1 MNKSRYIGITIFCLL
16 IFSFIF
22 VLSVAMINLS
32 TEITKENI
40 RIISSTDNRDLENI
54 LYDYAE
60 ENNINISIDYAGT
73 LEIMEK
79 LNSGEKYDAVLAS
92 NSMWLYMLDNIST
105 IDSKIIS
112 MNPVVFGIKKSKA
125 EELGFVG
132 NEVKLED
139 ILNAIKNGKLK
150 FAMTSATQTNTGA
163 CAYLGFL
170 SVLSDNPEILTEDYL
185 NDENIKENLK
195 TLFSGVNRTS
205 GSEEFLEEMYING
218 DCDAIVTY
226 ETAIIDINKKIE
238 DKEDTIYA
246 VYTQDGVSISD
257 SVFAYLGKSNTPNE
271 EAFLKLQSYLL
282 SNEGQSELVK
292 VGRRVW
298 YGGIKEDVDKEVF
311 NPEWG
316 IDTTKYLTPIKFPS
330 TQVIK
335 KALGIYQSE
344 LRKPTHIVF
353 ALDYSGSM
361 TGSGIE
367 ELRGA
372 MDFILTEE
380 KAAENYLQFS
390 AKDKISFIMFS
401 STVDKPIS
409 IKNGIETK
417 EILETINTK
426 VPRGGTNIYDTVTN
440 SIELLDKED
449 LNKYNVSIVLMT
461 DGEGNDGSYN
471 NMVNTIEKS
480 KNKIPVYSIMFGN
493 ADSEQLNRIANLT
506 SGKVFDGRTNLLE
519 AFKIVRGYN

>member
-1 MNKSRYIGITIFCLL
+1 MNKSRYLGIAIFCLL

-22 VLSVAMINLS
+22 VFSVALFNLS
-32 TEITKENI
+32 NEITKETI
-40 RIISSTDNRDLENI
+40 RIISSTDNRDLESI
-54 LYDYAE
+54 LMNYAE
-60 ENNINISIDYAGT
+60 DNNININIEYAGT
-73 LEIMEK
+73 LEIMER
-79 LNSGEKYDAVLAS
+79 LNSGESYDAVWAS

-105 IDSKIIS
+105 SNSKIIS

-125 EELGFVG
+125 EELGFVV

-139 ILNAIKNGKLK
+139 ILSAIKDGKLK

-170 SVLSDNPEILTEDYL
+170 SVLSGNPEILTEDYL
-185 NDENIKENLK
+185 NDESIKENLK
-195 TLFSGVNRTS
+195 ALFNGVNRTS

-226 ETAIIDINKKIE
+226 ETSIIDINKKIE
-238 DKEDTIYA
+238 DKDNTIYA

-257 SVFAYLGKSNTPNE
+257 SVFAYLGKTNTLKE
-271 EAFLKLQSYLL
+271 EAFLKLQAYLL
-282 SNEGQSELVK
+282 SSEGQNEFMK
-292 VGRRVW
+292 KGRRVW
-298 YGGIKEDVDKEVF
+298 YGGIKEDVDKNIF
-311 NPEWG
+311 NPDWG
-316 IDTTKYLTPIKFPS
+316 IDTTKYITPIKFPS

-335 KALGIYQSE
+335 KALGVYQSE

-361 TGSGIE
+361 TGEGIE
-367 ELRGA
+367 ELRDA

-390 AKDKISFIMFS
+390 EKDKISFITFS
-401 STVDKPIS
+401 SQVDKPIT
-409 IKNGIETK
+409 IKNGLETE
-417 EILETINTK
+417 EILEVINSK
-426 VPRGGTNIYDTVTN
+426 IPRGGTNIYDTVSE
-440 SIELLDKED
+440 SIELLDKE
-449 LNKYNVSIVLMT
+449 NTQEYNVSVVLMT

-471 NMVNTIEKS
+471 DMIDVIKKT

-493 ADSEQLNRIANLT
+493 ADSEQLSKIAQLT

-519 AFKIVRGYN
+519 AFKTVRGYN